1 MPSMK
6 ISKLPLLIC
15 LAVFHFLLHGGTP
28 AGAAERREPHVFFLI
43 GESEYDT
50 KTTLPAFA
58 KAELEPRG
66 IRCSFSILP
75 NDSANE
81 FPGLDALKDAGLLFI
96 SVRRHAPP
104 KAQMDA
110 IRAYVAAGK
119 PVAGIR
125 TASHAFALRGKN
137 AAVPDGHADWPEFD
151 RDVLGGNYRDHYGQ
165 GIATFGK
172 IYPDAAGNPVL
183 TGIAAGEF
191 RVPSHLYRNP
201 DLPAF
206 ITVLMTAR
214 MEGRPE
220 VEPIAWL
227 NTSGGRRVFYTSLGS
242 PEDFAVPQFR
252 RLLLNGIH
260 WALGVPV
267 PAATLGIRHD
277 LRRDAHGARS
287 TVGQSI
293 VRRRLP

>member
-1 MPSMK
+1 M
-6 ISKLPLLIC
+6 SKRPLLIC
-15 LAVFHFLLHGGTP
+15 FAVFHFLLRAATP
-28 AGAAERREPHVFFLI
+28 SGAAEALKPHVFFLI

-81 FPGLDALKDAGLLFI
+81 FPGLDALKDADLLFI
-96 SVRRHAPP
+96 SVRRHTPL

-110 IRAYVAAGK
+110 IRAHVAAGK
-119 PVAGIR
+119 AVAGIR
-125 TASHAFALRGKN
+125 TASHAFALRGKG
-137 AAVPDGHADWPEFD
+137 AAVPEGHADWPEFD
-151 RDVLGGNYRDHYGQ
+151 RDVLGGNYRDHYGKDVV
-165 GIATFGK
+165 TFGK
-172 IYPDAAGNPVL
+172 IDPRAAGNPVL
-183 TGIAAGEF
+183 AGIATDEF

-201 DLPAF
+201 DLPKS

-220 VEPIAWL
+220 IEPIAWL
-227 NTSGGRRVFYTSLGS
+227 NTAGERRVFYTSLGS

-260 WALGVPV
+260 WALRLPV
-267 PAATLGIRHD
+267 PDR
-277 LRRDAHGARS
+277 
-287 TVGQSI
+287 
-293 VRRRLP
+293 

>member
-1 MPSMK
+1 MIASK
-6 ISKLPLLIC
+6 IPLLIG
-15 LAVFHFLLHGGTP
+15 LALFLFPLRGGTP
-28 AGAAERREPHVFFLI
+28 VRAAEGREPRVFFLI

-50 KTTLPAFA
+50 RVTLPAFA

-66 IRCSFSILP
+66 IHCSFSILP
-75 NDSANE
+75 DDATAE
-81 FPGLDALKDAGLLFI
+81 FPGLDALKDADLIFV

-104 KAQMDA
+104 KAQMEA
-110 IRAYVAAGK
+110 IRAHVAAGK
-119 PVAGIR
+119 AVAGIR

-151 RDVLGGNYRDHYGQ
+151 RAVLGGNYRDHYGK
-165 GIATFGK
+165 GVATFGK
-172 IYPDAAGNPVL
+172 IHPGAVGNPVL
-183 TGIAAGEF
+183 AGITADEF

-201 DLPAF
+201 DLPASV
-206 ITVLMTAR
+206 TVLMTAR

-227 NTSGGRRVFYTSLGS
+227 NPSGGRRVFYTSLGS

-260 WALGVPV
+260 WALGLSVPNS
-267 PAATLGIRHD
+267 P
-277 LRRDAHGARS
+277 
-287 TVGQSI
+287 
-293 VRRRLP
+293 